1 MTIRIKCFANFC
13 DSTECKK
20 LFEKCFETN
29 TMNNYGPDKDI
40 FITDQEDYTHIIL
53 LNTGM
58 PQIKKNIKKENIIG
72 LACEPIFYLGLT
84 PEFVQYA
91 EKNIHKY
98 FIGDIYELRKPFV
111 EGYGFLWHNAPLS
124 YIPVKQN
131 NMSIMVSQKKNAPG
145 HKYRHDL
152 VERILSSTLPIDIY
166 GRGSNAYKQFYG
178 EDKRIK
184 GNFDYM
190 EPYESYHY
198 HICIENFQTNHY
210 FSEKIVNALLC
221 GTTPLYLGCKNID
234 SYLPDSSI
242 HLSGDIDKDMVLLS
256 SILQSPNMYKK
267 KIDVD
272 MVKQKTNILKNM
284 DKLFG

>member
-1 MTIRIKCFANFC
+1 
-13 DSTECKK
+13 
-20 LFEKCFETN
+20 
-29 TMNNYGPDKDI
+29 
-40 FITDQEDYTHIIL
+40 
-53 LNTGM
+53 
-58 PQIKKNIKKENIIG
+58 
-72 LACEPIFYLGLT
+72 
-84 PEFVQYA
+84 
-91 EKNIHKY
+91 
-98 FIGDIYELRKPFV
+98 
-111 EGYGFLWHNAPLS
+111 
-124 YIPVKQN
+124 
-131 NMSIMVSQKKNAPG
+131 MVSQKKNAPG

-152 VERILSSTLPIDIY
+152 VERILSSSLPIDIY

-198 HICIENFQTNHY
+198 HICIENFQSNHY

-284 DKLFG
+284 DKLFR